1 MASKRSL
8 RIIDDM
14 RVGDELAAQ
23 SFVCDPRREDLGN
36 GLVEVPYL
44 PHGPNAYVRWC
55 YRHVRL
61 EPSLATP
68 LLHVHQLTSTCKRFT
83 DGGNPTGGSGEY
95 DVKLTLQAL
104 FRAHFFG
111 SRSRAANTT
120 ADTIRSGQPMLSF
133 PWALAK
139 VCGMNWAQVE
149 MGEDGARKIC
159 GMRGESC
166 SCGKTK
172 PCR

>member
-36 GLVEVPYL
+36 GLVEVPCL

-104 FRAHFFG
+104 FRTHFSVADG
-111 SRSRAANTT
+111 APQTCRHDPAA
-120 ADTIRSGQPMLSF
+120 MSF
-133 PWALAK
+133 DGLW
-139 VCGMNWAQVE
+139 NWAQVE

-159 GMRGESC
+159 GMCGESC
-166 SCGKTK
+166 SCDKTK

>member
-83 DGGNPTGGSGEY
+83 DGGDPTGGSSEY

-104 FRAHFFG
+104 FRAHFSG
-111 SRSRAANTT
+111 SRSRAAQTYVPT
-120 ADTIRSGQPMLSF
+120 RSTRQRFLSH
-133 PWALAK
+133 
-139 VCGMNWAQVE
+139 
-149 MGEDGARKIC
+149 
-159 GMRGESC
+159 
-166 SCGKTK
+166 
-172 PCR
+172 